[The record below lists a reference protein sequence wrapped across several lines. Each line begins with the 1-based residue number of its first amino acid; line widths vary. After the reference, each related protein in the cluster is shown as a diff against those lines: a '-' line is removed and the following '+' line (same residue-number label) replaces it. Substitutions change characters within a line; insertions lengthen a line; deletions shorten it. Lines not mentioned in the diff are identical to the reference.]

1 MARFTSFFT
10 TLFVLFMALMVIATP
25 IPVESAEAPVAEV
38 AARAIEDST
47 ELHVLEKRRTGKVS
61 GGWIVPPC

>member
-1 MARFTSFFT
+1 
-10 TLFVLFMALMVIATP
+10 MALMVIATP